1 MNSSAYVLGNLGEGY
16 TQYPEDYAHKI
27 YEEFQA
33 KADAPSQVI
42 IHRDKSIMYY
52 GYVRKLDKEGQYIGL
67 CVLLNGVMLSKMANL
82 FAVFEKVVS
91 ELVSQ
96 GELIKMDD
104 NGDIIGVTGRLEEK
118 HQEVERIVTY
128 LREEVI
134 HWESTATKLPPISYS
149 ISNDSYRTFSITDKD
164 EEIVEA
170 SAKYGFVCIQK
181 NEGYDTPLL
190 AGLRNV
196 LKRKLGKDRSV
207 SSKTGVA
214 RTRKRKDHGGLKIL
228 LWTIALV
235 LVIGGLFVVS
245 KNVARNNDLA
255 IAVDTTVVDSIEPTT
270 SLNNQELVLKGAISN
285 IGFSM
290 HLHLSGDNVE
300 GTEQYDSQPSSQVVK
315 ISGYIDDVGTMQLW
329 EYDHGNEIGR
339 FSGVLSE
346 DIYKGTWS
354 SSLGENNP
362 FSARVMTA
370 QEYEEDK
377 HKPFVTRRVEYC
389 HGTSNADVAIYLD
402 YPTSGPIA
410 LVESVRRHII
420 EMLNTCWDYSNM
432 PQYKGD
438 MEDGQAFTN
447 HVGKMK
453 LRETARERKEIEA
466 YDELV
471 YADSLSIKKICETG
485 KYITYQTI
493 DFGTHGGAGAAWWR
507 NVYGCTFRKDD
518 GRKVKIIK
526 NVNNASFRQLLI
538 RAVVNCLGD
547 DAQYLDEEF
556 YQNPVPHTEPYLLK
570 NGVKFVYRKY
580 ELGYGF
586 LTPEVVI
593 DRNEI
598 FSYLTDEAKKILE

>member
-1 MNSSAYVLGNLGEGY
+1 MNSSAYVFGNLGEDY

-52 GYVRKLDKEGQYIGL
+52 GYVRKLDKDGQYIGL

-104 NGDIIGVTGRLEEK
+104 NGDIIGVAGRLEEK

-149 ISNDSYRTFSITDKD
+149 ISNDSSRTFSIIDKD

-255 IAVDTTVVDSIEPTT
+255 IAVDTTAVDSIEPTT

-290 HLHLSGDNVE
+290 KLHISGNEVE
-300 GTEQYDSQPSSQVVK
+300 GTEHYDSQPSSKLVQ
-315 ISGYIDDVGTMQLW
+315 ISGFIDNSETMQLY
-329 EYDHGNEIGR
+329 EYDQGKEIGH
-339 FSGVLSE
+339 FMGVLSE
-346 DIYKGTWS
+346 DMYSGTWS
-354 SSLGENNP
+354 SPSGKNIP
-362 FSARVMTA
+362 FTSTVMSA
-370 QEYEEDK
+370 QEYEEDQQ
-377 HKPFVTRRVEYC
+377 KPFITRKSEFRHE
-389 HGTSNADVAIYLD
+389 TSEVYVAINFD
-402 YPTSGPIA
+402 YPSSGPKF
-410 LVESVRRHII
+410 LMESVRRYII
-420 EMLNTCWDYSNM
+420 DMLNTYWGYSNM
-432 PQYKGD
+432 PQYDGD
-438 MEDGQAFTN
+438 MKDGQTFTN
-447 HVGKMK
+447 YIGKMK
-453 LRETARERKEIEA
+453 VEETTQERRNPDIYDGCVYSDSISIEK
-466 YDELV
+466 L
-471 YADSLSIKKICETG
+471 CETE
-485 KYITYQTI
+485 KFITYQTFVLG
-493 DFGTHGGAGAAWWR
+493 DRGGAGAACW
-507 NVYGCTFRKDD
+507 YLLCGCTFRKID
-518 GRKVKIIK
+518 GHKVKILG
-526 NVNNASFRQLLI
+526 NVNNSDFRQLLI
-538 RAVVNCLGD
+538 RTVVNSLENE
-547 DAQYLDEEF
+547 AQYLDEEF
-556 YQNPVPHTEPYLLK
+556 FQNPMPETEPYLV
-570 NGVKFVYRKY
+570 NGAVKFVYKKY
-580 ELGYGF
+580 EIGPGF
-586 LTPEVVI
+586 LSPEVIVYKK
-593 DRNEI
+593 DI
-598 FSYLTDEAKKILE
+598 FPYLTDEAKQLLE